1 MSTTT
6 WTSSER
12 RLTWLGRAADYAEL
26 AKLRIGVMVLG
37 TVAAAAFVGSWG
49 QPEPVALLAA
59 LLGTALVASSASAAN
74 QWLEWHV
81 DAHMPRTCDRPLPAG
96 RLSSQEVIAFTALT
110 LFLGFGVLAIGA
122 GWRSLFFAAA
132 TWFMYVAVYTP
143 LKRHT
148 AWNTVVG
155 AIAGAMPV
163 AIGWVA
169 VGGTLDVRVMTIFM
183 LLFLWQFP
191 HFMAIAWIY
200 REHYRLGGLRMAS
213 VVDPSGH
220 RCGVQ
225 AVLGAMALLPV
236 GLIPALGTASSGYAL
251 CACGLTT
258 GQLACAVLFCMR
270 RTDREARRLLAAS
283 LIYLPAML
291 LLLAWLP
298 WA

>member
-6 WTSSER
+6 WTNSER
-12 RLTWLGRAADYAEL
+12 RLSWSSRVADYAEL

-49 QPEPVALLAA
+49 QPDPVALMAA

-74 QWLEWHV
+74 QWLEWRV
-81 DAHMPRTCDRPLPAG
+81 DAHMPRTCDRPLPSG
-96 RLSSQEVIAFTALT
+96 RLGSQEVIAFTALT
-110 LFLGFGVLAIGA
+110 LFLGLGVLGTGA

-132 TWFMYVAVYTP
+132 TWLMYVAIYTP

-169 VGGTLDVRVMTIFM
+169 VGGALDVRLMTIFL

-200 REHYRLGGLRMAS
+200 REHYRLGGLQMAS
-213 VVDPSGH
+213 VVDPSGR

-236 GLIPALGTASSGYAL
+236 CLVPALGTPSGLYAF
-251 CACGLTT
+251 CAWGLTT
-258 GQLACAVLFCMR
+258 GQLVCAVLFFMR

-298 WA
+298 LA